1 VDRKDPEGV
10 QGRDVVH
17 QGLSEAHAPAKE
29 EGEGAVI
36 SNMLRHQKVVM
47 NHIPAATPE
56 GLTTFYVRLLD
67 EDIDAWRPV
76 HAEALGGSIHVI
88 AEQEYARDLER
99 WEFEPGD
106 HVVCETRDTT
116 DGSRLVTV
124 RSASEQPQLA
134 RRGKGHRP

>member
-1 VDRKDPEGV
+1 VVRKDPEGV

-29 EGEGAVI
+29 EGENAVI
-36 SNMLRHQKVVM
+36 SNMLRHQKVLM
-47 NHIPAATPE
+47 NHIPAAAPE
-56 GLTTFYVRLLD
+56 GLTTIYVRLLD
-67 EDIDAWRPV
+67 EDIDVWRPV
-76 HAEALGGSIHVI
+76 QAELLGGQSYLIV
-88 AEQEYARDLER
+88 EQEYVRDVER

-106 HVVCETRDTT
+106 HVVCETRDTM